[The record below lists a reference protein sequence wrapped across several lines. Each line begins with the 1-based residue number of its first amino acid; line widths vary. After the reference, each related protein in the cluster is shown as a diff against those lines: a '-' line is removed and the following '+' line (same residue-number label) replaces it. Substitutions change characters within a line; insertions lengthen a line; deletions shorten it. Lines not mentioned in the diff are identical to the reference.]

1 MFCPGLPPK
10 MLLVDDVTTNEQT
23 SDMAAHGRCLIVCS
37 LCFIIVNIEIVSFML
52 RVCVRRKLSCYNSL
66 PFEDLQGDEEAH
78 DKPRKQYR
86 DWNPVGRKR
95 RTFVHQRAEDIV
107 ERG

>member
-52 RVCVRRKLSCYNSL
+52 RACVRRKLSCIRQDHLSCQDFSRNYFVS
-66 PFEDLQGDEEAH
+66 
-78 DKPRKQYR
+78 
-86 DWNPVGRKR
+86 R
-95 RTFVHQRAEDIV
+95 RALIV
-107 ERG
+107 ASV